1 MNKYFYIV
9 VTLCMLSPINAVRA
23 DMPPPGESELFYE
36 IGGGLNIPTDLGG
49 RDYVPFS
56 ADISASLFGACGQFD
71 PHYSVQQ
78 MINDFSDAFTQLGSY
93 FTAMLGGLPGYIFC
107 RSNPLACQLQEN
119 ITARMEG
126 FYKTGMDFCQEF
138 QSSVVSDTDQ
148 TRGWLKSIQAE
159 EWEDNAGGDENPEE
173 TSREVSQVDGSSGV
187 TWIGGVRAGGHGQ
200 PPLRVVA
207 DTVKAG
213 YNLQFGRNVLNS
225 SVLNLSDA
233 DAANNPI
240 ARYWRTPEEAAK
252 WTTEV
257 IGEIRPDIDE
267 SASGISPVGTHS
279 TDTRDSDGDQGEG
292 GEDVV
297 ATQEFLSADNNSP
310 ALGLLPKVH
319 IEEQPIRDLI
329 EEYIN
334 TGIMPSNDDLQ
345 SISGTSS
352 TAVLTPELLRAL
364 RASPMRDVLG
374 ARLAREIAIANVAQ
388 MAMAARRA
396 LIAGYSEPNISS
408 YEPARQQLAYRQE
421 LMDKEIQM
429 LLTEKDVSRML
440 VSDTAL
446 TLLRNFRSRRQ
457 SGPGESSNSGPFM
470 QGGAVTQ

>member
-1 MNKYFYIV
+1 M
-9 VTLCMLSPINAVRA
+9 
-23 DMPPPGESELFYE
+23 
-36 IGGGLNIPTDLGG
+36 
-49 RDYVPFS
+49 
-56 ADISASLFGACGQFD
+56 
-71 PHYSVQQ
+71 
-78 MINDFSDAFTQLGSY
+78 
-93 FTAMLGGLPGYIFC
+93 
-107 RSNPLACQLQEN
+107 
-119 ITARMEG
+119 
-126 FYKTGMDFCQEF
+126 
-138 QSSVVSDTDQ
+138 
-148 TRGWLKSIQAE
+148 
-159 EWEDNAGGDENPEE
+159 
-173 TSREVSQVDGSSGV
+173 SQVDGSSGV

-225 SVLNLSDA
+225 SVLNLSNE

-252 WTTEV
+252 WVTEV

-267 SASGISPVGTHS
+267 SASGISPIGIGS
-279 TDTRDSDGDQGEG
+279 TDTRDSDGDHGEG

-297 ATQEFLSADNNSP
+297 VTHEFLTADNNSP

-408 YEPARQQLAYRQE
+408 YEPARQQLAYRQD

-470 QGGAVTQ
+470 QGGSVTQ